1 MKTLLALLL
10 CSFYVLEASAQTI
23 DSSKTT
29 KDTTKKKVLILNTYN
44 PNPLGKFDERSSKQS
59 DKIDLKIDNTQ
70 KKVESNYV
78 MKDGRIVGGKSKLK
92 LGKTK
97 N

>member
-1 MKTLLALLL
+1 MKTLSALLL
-10 CSFYVLEASAQTI
+10 CSFFALKVSAQI
-23 DSSKTT
+23 PDSSKIA

-44 PNPLGKFDERSSKQS
+44 PNPLGKINNKSAKHN

-70 KKVESNYV
+70 KKVESNYI
-78 MKDGRIVGGKSKLK
+78 MKDGRVVGGKSTLR
-92 LGKTK
+92 LGKK

>member
-10 CSFYVLEASAQTI
+10 CSFYVLEASAQTT

-44 PNPLGKFDERSSKQS
+44 PNPLGKFDEKSSKKN

-70 KKVESNYV
+70 MKVENSYV
-78 MKDGRIVGGKSKLK
+78 MKDGRIVGGKSTLHISK
-92 LGKTK
+92 K
-97 N
+97 NN

>member
-1 MKTLLALLL
+1 MKTLSVILLFWFCALE
-10 CSFYVLEASAQTI
+10 VSAQTI

-44 PNPLGKFDERSSKQS
+44 PNPLGKFDNKSTKKN

-70 KKVESNYV
+70 KKVESNYI
-78 MKDGRIVGGKSKLK
+78 MKDGRVVGGKSTLHI
-92 LGKTK
+92 GK

>member
-1 MKTLLALLL
+1 MM
-10 CSFYVLEASAQTI
+10 SEASSQTP

-44 PNPLGKFDERSSKQS
+44 PNPLGKFDEKSNKKD

-70 KKVESNYV
+70 KKVESNYI
-78 MKDGRIVGGKSKLK
+78 MKDGRVVGGKSTLQ
-92 LGKTK
+92 LGKKK
-97 N
+97 NWFL